1 MDSVRNYFNVFYLNI
16 FFCCVCFAFGF
27 DEVKRVLKEYI
38 ECVGGMRAA
47 ANGAGGQPGLTSSD
61 QQTPDITQKILVAR

>member
-1 MDSVRNYFNVFYLNI
+1 MCL
-16 FFCCVCFAFGF
+16 AFGF